1 VSPPK
6 RRRKAFRDI
15 LRDAQKWSSRKALKV
30 FPDTNALL
38 AMIVFPTDHEGEP
51 TLAGEVKAL
60 YEQGEFELVLSR
72 VTDEELREVIGR
84 DFPEHRELVDL
95 FLKPFE
101 EQLTRWPTEEEVD
114 EVRPYCV
121 DPEDAPIFA
130 AALLSE
136 PDILLS
142 NDFETFHTEKAKE
155 LWKRHGVRLES
166 LYGLLCVFGKRERR
180 TGTEQEHEPS
190 SD

>member
-6 RRRKAFRDI
+6 KRRKAYRDI
-15 LRDAQKWSSRKALKV
+15 PGSAQRSSSRKALKV

-38 AMIVFPTDHEGEP
+38 AMIVFPADREGNP
-51 TLAGEVKAL
+51 TLASEVKAL

-72 VTDEELREVIGR
+72 VTVAELLEVIAR
-84 DFPEHRELVDL
+84 DFPEHQELVEL

-101 EQLTRWPTEEEVD
+101 ERLTRWPTEEEVD
-114 EVRPYCV
+114 EVRPYCA

-136 PDILLS
+136 PDIVLS
-142 NDFETFHTEKAKE
+142 NDFETFHAEKAKG
-155 LWKRHGVRLES
+155 LWKRHGIQVES
-166 LYGLLCVFGKRERR
+166 LYGLLCVFGRRERR
-180 TGTEQEHEPS
+180 TDQEHEPS

>member
-1 VSPPK
+1 MNPPK
-6 RRRKAFRDI
+6 KRR
-15 LRDAQKWSSRKALKV
+15 KV

-38 AMIVFPTDHEGEP
+38 AMIVFPTDREGKP

-60 YEQGEFELVLSR
+60 YEQGQFELVLTR
-72 VTDEELREVIGR
+72 VTVASLREVIAR

-95 FLKPFE
+95 PLKPFE

-114 EVRPYCV
+114 EVRPYCA

-136 PDILLS
+136 PDVVLS
-142 NDFETFHTEKAKE
+142 NDFETFHAEKAKE
-155 LWKRHGVRLES
+155 LWKRHGIQLES
-166 LYGLLCVFGKRERR
+166 LYGLLCLFGKRERK
-180 TGTEQEHEPS
+180 EQEPS
-190 SD
+190 SE